1 MFDGK
6 AQSEMLYRAVDLGL
20 ATYQKPFLSALKY
33 CHLSEQFDK
42 FRLDHVGGHHTLC
55 PAKMKGHGEDRD
67 LRSVGCHLKEETGSA
82 TSTQGWSHST
92 GSQLTG
98 GIFQI
103 GLEQPGQS
111 SSSMAL
117 TATTS

>member
-1 MFDGK
+1 MGDKLHTHRDDVVNTTSLPLHRQFFAGLCVFDGK

-67 LRSVGCHLKEETGSA
+67 LRSVVV
-82 TSTQGWSHST
+82 
-92 GSQLTG
+92 
-98 GIFQI
+98 I
-103 GLEQPGQS
+103 
-111 SSSMAL
+111 
-117 TATTS
+117 